1 MLEPAWAALK
11 PGGRIV
17 ANAVTLEAEN
27 TLLIAFQQLGGELSR
42 IDVARADSLG
52 ALHGWRP
59 ALPITQWRAVKP

>member
-1 MLEPAWAALK
+1 M
-11 PGGRIV
+11 V

-27 TLLIAFQQLGGELSR
+27 RLLLAFQQLGGELSR
-42 IDVARADSLG
+42 IELARADNLG